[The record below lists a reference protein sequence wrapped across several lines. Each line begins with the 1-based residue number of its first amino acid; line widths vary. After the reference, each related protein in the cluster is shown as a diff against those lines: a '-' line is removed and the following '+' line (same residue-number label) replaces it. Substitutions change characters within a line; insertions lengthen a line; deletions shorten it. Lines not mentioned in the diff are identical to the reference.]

1 MGKKRGFPNWVPNG
15 LTCSAGIFEKSS
27 WVLGENSRSNKVLL
41 EMIRLG
47 HLKQYLTSRSFSR
60 ITRKKFLN
68 KGFLGGCLPRTI
80 QK

>member
-1 MGKKRGFPNWVPNG
+1 MGKKR
-15 LTCSAGIFEKSS
+15 GIFEKSS